1 MPAGLYRFTATSD
14 DGIRVYVD
22 NDLIINQW
30 YEHLLVAL
38 PCYNMKVGTGPMCP
52 ERHARTVSLL
62 NLTTVT
68 PMCQNQSRKT
78 GTNGGIKR
86 EI

>member
-1 MPAGLYRFTATSD
+1 MRWTRYIDVPAGLYLFTATSE
-14 DGIRVYVD
+14 DGIRVYVE

-38 PCYNMKVGTGPMCP
+38 PCYNMKVGPW
-52 ERHARTVSLL
+52 
-62 NLTTVT
+62 